1 MIKVA
6 MCAIHR
12 LLHEGQFRT
21 RMLLQVND
29 ELVFNMSKDEAE
41 IVPRLIEN
49 AMIGAIPM
57 SVPVRVELGS
67 GETWL
72 DTH

>member
-21 RMLLQVND
+21 RMLLQVHD
-29 ELVFNMSKDEAE
+29 ELVFDMPKDEAE

>member
-1 MIKVA
+1 
-6 MCAIHR
+6 
-12 LLHEGQFRT
+12 
-21 RMLLQVND
+21 MLLQVHD
-29 ELVFNMSKDEAE
+29 EPVFDMPKDEAE

-49 AMIGAIPM
+49 AMIEAIPM